1 MTRRTS
7 RTRRPVTGRGMS
19 RRDFLRVTGAGVGSA
34 YLLSACGGF
43 GGDEAGGGG
52 DSNTLTFTHGPDDSG
67 SIQALLDEFNRTN
80 SGGLKVNWLEQPA
93 DTGAYF
99 DKLRTQ
105 FQAGSSSIDVISGDV
120 IWPAQFAAN
129 GWIEPLDELIS
140 EDLKSAL
147 LPAIIESN
155 TYEGTLYGIG
165 WFTDAGMLYYRKDLL
180 DEAGVEVPSSWEDL
194 QAGGDEVVGKTGTK
208 FGFLFQG
215 AQYEGGVCD
224 GCEFIWTHGGNVL
237 DPDDANVVVV
247 DSPEA
252 VEGLSTA
259 RGLIEAGVAPDD
271 VVNYQEQ
278 QTHETFLAG
287 DAVFARNWPYMYG
300 LAADKSISNIKT
312 SQIGVVALPAA
323 EGGSTAGALGGWNLF
338 INANSEKKEQ
348 AVELIEFLA
357 SEESQKKKS
366 LKGSFLPT
374 VSSLYDDSEVTDAVP
389 VVALGKEAL
398 ANARSRPVSPYYSD
412 ISLAMQERF
421 NEIFKGEVSAE
432 EGTASLK
439 GEIEDIIAQGG

>member
-1 MTRRTS
+1 
-7 RTRRPVTGRGMS
+7 
-19 RRDFLRVTGAGVGSA
+19 
-34 YLLSACGGF
+34 
-43 GGDEAGGGG
+43 
-52 DSNTLTFTHGPDDSG
+52 
-67 SIQALLDEFNRTN
+67 
-80 SGGLKVNWLEQPA
+80 
-93 DTGAYF
+93 
-99 DKLRTQ
+99 
-105 FQAGSSSIDVISGDV
+105 
-120 IWPAQFAAN
+120 
-129 GWIEPLDELIS
+129 
-140 EDLKSAL
+140 
-147 LPAIIESN
+147 
-155 TYEGTLYGIG
+155 
-165 WFTDAGMLYYRKDLL
+165 
-180 DEAGVEVPSSWEDL
+180 
-194 QAGGDEVVGKTGTK
+194 
-208 FGFLFQG
+208 
-215 AQYEGGVCD
+215 
-224 GCEFIWTHGGNVL
+224 
-237 DPDDANVVVV
+237 
-247 DSPEA
+247 
-252 VEGLSTA
+252 
-259 RGLIEAGVAPDD
+259 
-271 VVNYQEQ
+271 
-278 QTHETFLAG
+278 
-287 DAVFARNWPYMYG
+287 MYG